1 MVRVIGTS
9 STDEDSGRL
18 PMISIVHARVASH
31 AIVAACRDDRVVCR
45 HGSFL
50 SPRILRALGIDETDG
65 VVRFSLLHYNT
76 MAEVE
81 ALIVSLER
89 IDGWGT
95 RA

>member
-1 MVRVIGTS
+1 M
-9 STDEDSGRL
+9 
-18 PMISIVHARVASH
+18 
-31 AIVAACRDDRVVCR
+31 
-45 HGSFL
+45 
-50 SPRILRALGIDETDG
+50 RALGIDETDG

-81 ALIVSLER
+81 ELIVSLER